1 MNEIVNKFGPLVGRI
16 LIALIFLLSGF
27 GKLTGFAGT
36 AGYMASKMPVSG
48 TLIDLLL
55 VITIIVELG
64 GSLALVL
71 GFKARIA
78 ALVLFLW
85 MIPVTLLFHNF
96 WAVPADQA
104 QNQMI
109 HFMKNISILGGLL
122 YVVMH
127 GSGPLSVDGREA
139 GR

>member
-1 MNEIVNKFGPLVGRI
+1 MNEIVNKFGPVVGRI

-64 GSLALVL
+64 GGIALVL
-71 GFKARIA
+71 GIKARLA

-85 MIPVTLLFHNF
+85 LIPVTLIFHNF
-96 WAVPADQA
+96 WAAPADQA
-104 QNQMI
+104 MVQQIMFLKNLAIMGGMLMI
-109 HFMKNISILGGLL
+109 LANGP
-122 YVVMH
+122 
-127 GSGPLSVDGREA
+127 GPLSVDKK
-139 GR
+139 

>member
-1 MNEIVNKFGPLVGRI
+1 MNDIVNKFGPVVGRI

-55 VITIIVELG
+55 VITIIIELG
-64 GSLALVL
+64 GGIALVL
-71 GFKARIA
+71 GWKARLA

-85 MIPVTLLFHNF
+85 MIPVTLIFHNF
-96 WAVPADQA
+96 WGVPADQA
-104 QNQMI
+104 MNQQI
-109 HFMKNISILGGLL
+109 HFLKNLAIMGGML
-122 YVVMH
+122 MIMAN
-127 GSGPLSVDGREA
+127 GPGPLSVDKR
-139 GR
+139 

>member
-85 MIPVTLLFHNF
+85 MIPVTLIFHNF
-96 WAVPADQA
+96 WAAPADQA
-104 QNQMI
+104 MI
-109 HFMKNISILGGLL
+109 QQIMFLKNLAIMGGML
-122 YVVMH
+122 MIMAN
-127 GSGPLSVDGREA
+127 GPGPLSVDKK
-139 GR
+139 